1 LHTACKSDSN
11 VIHFSDI
18 FTRRHSDGN
27 VGCNAEITAVG
38 LGWTLPTHARRQL
51 MWLNLK
57 PITHITFTD
66 PLIVLLLWILLCFQ
80 ILFNQPIFLVLLQ
93 IWPTLPRNEP
103 KQSNQSRLSAWTH
116 GRWLFCCRTNEQ
128 TNTVSAT
135 KMTTSNIN
143 ATIDHSLQPKTHVN
157 CKII

>member
-1 LHTACKSDSN
+1 MFDLTDKNKKSMGCNLCLPTLSMVHVSHLQKVCRQKYRRSLLIVLFTNVLNYKLLGKTVCMNIKMAHLPQKHSDQLSTLHTACKSDSN

-66 PLIVLLLWILLCFQ
+66 PLIVLLL
-80 ILFNQPIFLVLLQ
+80 
-93 IWPTLPRNEP
+93 
-103 KQSNQSRLSAWTH
+103 
-116 GRWLFCCRTNEQ
+116 
-128 TNTVSAT
+128 
-135 KMTTSNIN
+135 
-143 ATIDHSLQPKTHVN
+143 
-157 CKII
+157 